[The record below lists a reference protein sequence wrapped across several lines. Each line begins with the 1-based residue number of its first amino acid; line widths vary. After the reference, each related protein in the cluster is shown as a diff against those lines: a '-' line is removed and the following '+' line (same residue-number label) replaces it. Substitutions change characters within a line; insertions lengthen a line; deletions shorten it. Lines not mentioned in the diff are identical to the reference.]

1 MTITRSDVNKAASWV
16 NSELLMTR
24 LNKVC
29 YNILNDLFKCYI
41 MGLVISLKIINKLKI
56 YKYIRTNK
64 VNLIPII
71 FSILKV
77 DLM

>member
-1 MTITRSDVNKAASWV
+1 MTITRNDVNTATSWV
-16 NSELLMTR
+16 NCEHLMTR